1 MGITWNRP
9 LWQDRAQAG
18 ALLSQKL
25 AAWKHADRTLVLGLP
40 RGGVVVAAAVAEH
53 LHLPLYSWS
62 VRKIA
67 HPANPEYALGAIA
80 SGGVLIWDD
89 DARILGAELRQR
101 LISEQERELQR
112 RQALY
117 GDPPIETLQH
127 HTLIVV
133 DDGVATGLTIRAAL
147 HSIRKASPDRLVL
160 AVPVIDQRIARQLRP
175 SVSALIALAEVDDLW
190 SVGVWYHSFHAV
202 EDQQVI
208 DLLTA
213 AHAVN
218 RGQCD
223 VDDLHTLPQENNTVS
238 RLHHKRS

>member
-1 MGITWNRP
+1 MATVEQIHLMRPMGIIWKRP

-25 AAWKHADRTLVLGLP
+25 TAWNHADRTLVLGLP
-40 RGGVVVAAAVAEH
+40 RGGVVVAAAVANH

-89 DARILGAELRQR
+89 DAQRLTSELRQR
-101 LISEQERELQR
+101 LVSEQEHELQR

-117 GDPPIETLQH
+117 GDPPVEMLQH
-127 HTLIVV
+127 HTLILV

-147 HSIRKASPDRLVL
+147 QSTRKAVPSRVIL
-160 AVPVIDQRIARQLRP
+160 AVPVIDQRIAQHLRP

-190 SVGVWYHSFHAV
+190 AVGVWYQSFQAV

-208 DLLTA
+208 HLLTA
-213 AHAVN
+213 AHAE
-218 RGQCD
+218 RCG
-223 VDDLHTLPQENNTVS
+223 E
-238 RLHHKRS
+238 